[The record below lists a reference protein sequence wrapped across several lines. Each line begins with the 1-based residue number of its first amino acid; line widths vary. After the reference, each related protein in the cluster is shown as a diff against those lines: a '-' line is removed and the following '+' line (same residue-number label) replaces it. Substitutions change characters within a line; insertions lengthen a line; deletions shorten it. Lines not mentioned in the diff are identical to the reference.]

1 MAKKKRRSVGL
12 PPGTLV
18 FRGQTRLQTTLLT
31 LLEYNANEVREE
43 TGVTQI
49 NAIPADKTS
58 WYDLRGLH
66 QLDDI
71 RKIGEP
77 FKIHPL
83 ILEDIVDTEQRPKFE
98 EYPNGFFVILRALL
112 IHEESGQLETEQV
125 ALFCG
130 KHLVL
135 SFQEKDEDLFAP
147 VRDRLLQAK
156 GKIRQRGADY
166 LTYALIDMIV
176 DQYYVVLD
184 QLEEDIDLLEE
195 EILKGGGEEI
205 KGKIHQQK
213 VRILAFRKNVVPL
226 REVINQ
232 LTRAESDNLDSTTL
246 IFLRDLYDHVAQVID
261 TIDTYRELVHSLHD
275 LYLSEISFRMNNIMK
290 VLTIIS
296 TIFIPLSFLAGV
308 YGMNF
313 HYMPELSWKYGYF
326 IILGVMFS
334 VCIGLLFYFRR
345 KKWL

>member
-130 KHLVL
+130 KHVVL

-147 VRDRLLQAK
+147 CPGPPACK
-156 GKIRQRGADY
+156 
-166 LTYALIDMIV
+166 
-176 DQYYVVLD
+176 
-184 QLEEDIDLLEE
+184 
-195 EILKGGGEEI
+195 LKERFGSAVQI
-205 KGKIHQQK
+205 TSPMRSSI
-213 VRILAFRKNVVPL
+213 
-226 REVINQ
+226 
-232 LTRAESDNLDSTTL
+232 
-246 IFLRDLYDHVAQVID
+246 
-261 TIDTYRELVHSLHD
+261 
-275 LYLSEISFRMNNIMK
+275 
-290 VLTIIS
+290 
-296 TIFIPLSFLAGV
+296 
-308 YGMNF
+308 
-313 HYMPELSWKYGYF
+313 
-326 IILGVMFS
+326 
-334 VCIGLLFYFRR
+334 
-345 KKWL
+345 